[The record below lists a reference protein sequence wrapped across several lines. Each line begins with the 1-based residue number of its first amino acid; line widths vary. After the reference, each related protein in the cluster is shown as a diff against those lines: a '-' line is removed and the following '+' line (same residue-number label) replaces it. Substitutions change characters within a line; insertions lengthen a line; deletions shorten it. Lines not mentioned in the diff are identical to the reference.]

1 MEAIVLTRLVRE
13 EKSRRAEADAEV
25 MKRDPGKWNQEGDTD
40 ASEGK
45 ENVEVEPTSE
55 ILVERALLVAMKRC
69 KKGMEKSVIWQRDE
83 FRRVKKALGRLKE
96 KRMSDGSEELDIGKE
111 LRGR

>member
-1 MEAIVLTRLVRE
+1 
-13 EKSRRAEADAEV
+13 
-25 MKRDPGKWNQEGDTD
+25 MKRDSGKWNQEGDTE

-111 LRGR
+111 LRGRLVSCPKKQ